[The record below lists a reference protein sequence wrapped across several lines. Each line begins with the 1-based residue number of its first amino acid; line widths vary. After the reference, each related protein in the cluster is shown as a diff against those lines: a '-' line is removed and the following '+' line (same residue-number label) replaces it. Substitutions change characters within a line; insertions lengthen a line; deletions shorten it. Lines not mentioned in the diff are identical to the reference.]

1 MEQKSLNP
9 FTVLLVDDE
18 DHAVCFIRIRLRAAG
33 YRVLSAQ
40 SGFAALQ
47 FLKNYPVDA
56 AIVDLM
62 MPGMGGLDL
71 IKQMRAFTQIPV
83 IVLTAMDCP
92 ETKYK
97 AIAAGANDFLTK
109 PFNPD
114 EIVARVDQIRA
125 SQKNIK

>member
-18 DHAVCFIRIRLRAAG
+18 DHVVCFIRIRLRAAG